1 MRRWVKVSVVAAA
14 VLGLGG
20 YLAAPSVQEWL
31 LVRQACDGALPR
43 DAVKGLTPEDADL
56 ESAESRRTEALGS
69 YSCSL
74 TFDGYYIS
82 RERTITMSA
91 YTLRDDQDWA
101 FMALFPRDGF
111 ESQAPLP
118 GSLPGFIDENGSI
131 RFLVPCPDLGK
142 DGQGRQRKLMV
153 QTHLGRGIPT
163 KTLGAAYRIA
173 VAFTNSASEKVGCG
187 AEAIEPPKK
196 DLPRTGAAHNVPA
209 VPVAEAADTACAWVS
224 RAGLP
229 EGGDWRIRVGANSA
243 APTGSCELTSG
254 SEDGSSR
261 GRSALAFVSWYG
273 DWSNRLTANENDGS
287 PRPGTASARCDG
299 EGANYAFSDSGA
311 IPGVNAAAKER
322 MFKEFA
328 RDEVRRRGC
337 TDLRFHS

>member
-1 MRRWVKVSVVAAA
+1 MAAA

-20 YLAAPSVQEWL
+20 YLAAPSMQEWL

-43 DAVKGLTPEDADL
+43 DVVKGLTPADADL
-56 ESAESRRTEALGS
+56 ESAESKRTEALGS

-74 TFDGYYIS
+74 TFDGYNVS
-82 RERTITMSA
+82 GERTITMSA
-91 YTLRDDQDWA
+91 YTRRDDQDRA
-101 FMALFPRDGF
+101 FMAVFTREGF
-111 ESQAPLP
+111 ESQEPLP

-142 DGQGRQRKLMV
+142 DSQGRQRKLMV
-153 QTHLGRGIPT
+153 QTYLGQAIPA
-163 KTLGAAYRIA
+163 KTQVAAYRIA
-173 VAFTNSASEKVGCG
+173 VAFANSASDKVGCG

-196 DLPRTGAAHNVPA
+196 DLPRTDDTNQVPA

-229 EGGDWRIRVGANSA
+229 KDGGWRIKVGANSA
-243 APTGSCELTSG
+243 APTGRCELTSE

-261 GRSALAFVSWYG
+261 DGAALAFVSWYG
-273 DWSNRLTANENDGS
+273 DWSNRLTANENDGI

-299 EGANYAFSDSGA
+299 EAANYAYAGSRDV
-311 IPGVNAAAKER
+311 IPGVDAAAKER

-328 RDEVRRRGC
+328 RDEVRRHGC